1 MKKAKGILMAGL
13 MSLALAACG
22 QEAQP
27 EDMTTETISTQAS
40 EEVSVSQMEME
51 SVPVSQEAAETEPAQ
66 SEAATQDDTVAQ
78 DTTAQEA
85 TEGTSQAAEETAAG
99 QEAGYEDNFAVDAAA
114 AAAYGKQIKDAV
126 ANQDL
131 EALADLTS
139 FPVYIGLDG
148 GMTVNSKEEF
158 LELGAERIFTPELI
172 ESVGGAD
179 ENNLPPSMAGFVLS
193 TEDGPNIIFSVVD
206 GKLAVQGINY

>member
-40 EEVSVSQMEME
+40 EEASVSQTE

-66 SEAATQDDTVAQ
+66 SEVATQDDTVAQ

-85 TEGTSQAAEETAAG
+85 TEETAAG

-193 TEDGPNIIFSVVD
+193 TGDGPNIIFSVVD

>member
-40 EEVSVSQMEME
+40 EEASVSQAETE

-66 SEAATQDDTVAQ
+66 SEAVTQDDTVAQ

-85 TEGTSQAAEETAAG
+85 TEETAAG

-193 TEDGPNIIFSVVD
+193 TGDGPNIIFSVVD